1 MKKLCGSLFW
11 LAMCGLLV
19 FGVIEPRFYGIIQ
32 SFMWVYVSL
41 LLVCVVGAFVYIAN
55 CDDKEKLESHNK
67 KRSAFMK
74 VVGWIK
80 TLAMFG
86 ALAYC
91 GFTVLAGFFLVT
103 ALIGRAIPIA
113 AETRLKDLE

>member
-11 LAMCGLLV
+11 MAMCGFLV

-67 KRSAFMK
+67 KRGAFMK
-74 VVGWIK
+74 VVGWVK

-103 ALIGRAIPIA
+103 ALIGRAIPIV
-113 AETRLKDLE
+113 AETRLKELE

>member
-11 LAMCGLLV
+11 MAMCGFLV

-41 LLVCVVGAFVYIAN
+41 LLVCVVGAFVSIAN

-67 KRSAFMK
+67 KHGAFMK

-80 TLAMFG
+80 TFAMFG

-91 GFTVLAGFFLVT
+91 GFAVLAGFFLVT
-103 ALIGRAIPIA
+103 ALIGRAIPIV
-113 AETRLKDLE
+113 AETRLKELE

>member
-1 MKKLCGSLFW
+1 
-11 LAMCGLLV
+11 MCGFLV

-55 CDDKEKLESHNK
+55 CDDKEKLESYNK

-103 ALIGRAIPIA
+103 SLISRAIPIV
-113 AETRLKDLE
+113 AETRLKELE

>member
-1 MKKLCGSLFW
+1 MKELRANLVW
-11 LAMCGLLV
+11 LAIFGFVV
-19 FGVIEPRFYGIIQ
+19 FGAIEPRFQGVVQ
-32 SFMWVYVSL
+32 SFMWVFVSL
-41 LLVCVVGAFVYIAN
+41 VLVCVVGAFVYIAN

-67 KRSAFMK
+67 KRGAFMK
-74 VVGWIK
+74 VVGWVK
-80 TLAMFG
+80 TFAMFG

-103 ALIGRAIPIA
+103 DLIGRAIPIA

>member
-11 LAMCGLLV
+11 LAMCGFLV

-41 LLVCVVGAFVYIAN
+41 LLVCVVGAFVSIAN

-67 KRSAFMK
+67 KRGAFMK
-74 VVGWIK
+74 VVGWVK

-103 ALIGRAIPIA
+103 ALIGRAIPII
-113 AETRLKDLE
+113 AETRLKELE

>member
-11 LAMCGLLV
+11 LAMCGFLV

-41 LLVCVVGAFVYIAN
+41 LLVCVVGAFDYIAN

-67 KRSAFMK
+67 KRGAFMK
-74 VVGWIK
+74 VVGWVK

-103 ALIGRAIPIA
+103 ALIGRAIPIV

>member
-1 MKKLCGSLFW
+1 MKELRANLVW
-11 LAMCGLLV
+11 LAMFGFVV
-19 FGVIEPRFYGIIQ
+19 FGAIEPRFYGVIQ

-41 LLVCVVGAFVYIAN
+41 LLVCVIGALVCVAS
-55 CDDKEKLESHNK
+55 CDDKEKLEPFKNK
-67 KRSAFMK
+67 RGAFMK

-80 TLAMFG
+80 TFAVFG

-103 ALIGRAIPIA
+103 ALIGRAIPIVA
-113 AETRLKDLE
+113 DTRLKELE

>member
-11 LAMCGLLV
+11 LAMCGFLV

-67 KRSAFMK
+67 KRGAFMK
-74 VVGWIK
+74 VVGWVK

-91 GFTVLAGFFLVT
+91 EFTVLAGFFLVT
-103 ALIGRAIPIA
+103 SLISRAIPIV
-113 AETRLKDLE
+113 AETRLKELE

>member
-11 LAMCGLLV
+11 LAMCGFLV

-41 LLVCVVGAFVYIAN
+41 LLVCVIGAFVYIAN

-67 KRSAFMK
+67 KRGAFMK

-80 TLAMFG
+80 TFAMFG

-103 ALIGRAIPIA
+103 ALICRAIPLA
-113 AETRLKDLE
+113 AETRLKELE

>member
-11 LAMCGLLV
+11 MAMCGFLV
-19 FGVIEPRFYGIIQ
+19 FGVIGPRFYGIIQ

-41 LLVCVVGAFVYIAN
+41 LLVCVIGAFVYIAN
-55 CDDKEKLESHNK
+55 CDDKEKLESLNK
-67 KRSAFMK
+67 NRGAFMK
-74 VVGWIK
+74 VVGWVK
-80 TLAMFG
+80 TFAMFG

-103 ALIGRAIPIA
+103 ALIGRAIPIV
-113 AETRLKDLE
+113 AETRLKELE